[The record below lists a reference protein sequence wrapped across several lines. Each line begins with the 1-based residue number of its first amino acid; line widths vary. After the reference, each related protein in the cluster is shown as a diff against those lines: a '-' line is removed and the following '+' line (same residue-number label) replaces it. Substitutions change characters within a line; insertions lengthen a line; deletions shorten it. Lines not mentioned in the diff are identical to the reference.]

1 MHTIVYEPDPEKK
14 YYSQT
19 GKTVNTRII
28 SGMLLF
34 LQEDSQSGMRKLNHK
49 QEC

>member
-1 MHTIVYEPDPEKK
+1 MHTIVYETDPEKK
-14 YYSQT
+14 YYSQ
-19 GKTVNTRII
+19 TVNTRII

-34 LQEDSQSGMRKLNHK
+34 LQENSQSGMRKLKHK